1 MDLHL
6 PARWMMVSKMDFLD
20 GYLGRDWAEFYFKLW
35 NDKCHI
41 ARRVTTIRILD
52 RARLSYSNTF
62 DIDWSKIIYPRQN
75 AEFLRRSLVL
85 PEKYLQNSGDKKE
98 QVQSGLYIPLV
109 PLKRQ
114 HFLDVDCFDF
124 EGKVVHLA
132 RKKVNDSISAH
143 ILVGSA
149 LNLSSGKLSFAQQE
163 ELYSQ
168 ILSYISSSNTILAR
182 EASANINLH
191 EERSALSQIFL
202 NHLSSFG
209 VVTDVV
215 PETLTSLTNEMQ
227 ESYIQAILAL
237 QPPTDISIIKM
248 RFTINSDIFRLP
260 KRKIRKQPG
269 EDGQSV
275 HPGSELNVRQ
285 IASIKASNP
294 HETNAPSAAAIP
306 QDPSDAADKQ
316 HKGTPSQ
323 DHEISQ
329 ISSQQK
335 FATNLDRLPRNLD
348 QWACRLYIKL
358 ATSFEGLFQKLGI
371 RARHLYIWEP
381 MIGVG
386 YTLSHTRVIAPDGL
400 FLEDVTVEGQKKSGM
415 ETIQSDLLKI
425 RMHHERCA
433 IMDDGLEPGAY
444 CVNIKIN
451 PKRSSLIWPVAG
463 ISFTLLALTLLALLL
478 GPERLVRHDAALAG
492 GLFIFPSLALIFL
505 SRENEHEVVGKTT
518 LPLQVLAALSALSG
532 GVSGALIASLPSTIQ
547 QNMNNRHIF
556 ITFWALLGSL
566 LLAFAAFFLSSFQ
579 FCRIGIMRNI
589 VEKSREE
596 PNYAD
601 QQRVLSIK
609 YSWFYLSTIIAI
621 LLFVIILARGCHALW
636 PQVASIWLV
645 KIE

>member
-1 MDLHL
+1 MI
-6 PARWMMVSKMDFLD
+6 VGKMDFLD

-35 NDKCHI
+35 NDKFHI

-62 DIDWSKIIYPRQN
+62 DIDWSKIIYPRRN
-75 AEFLRRSLVL
+75 AEFLRQSLVL
-85 PEKYLQNSGDKKE
+85 PEKYLQDSGDKKE

-149 LNLSSGKLSFAQQE
+149 LNLSAGKISFAQQE

-191 EERSALSQIFL
+191 EKRSALSQIFL

-269 EDGQSV
+269 EDGKSV

-285 IASIKASNP
+285 IASIKVSNL
-294 HETNAPSAAAIP
+294 HETSVPSVAAIP
-306 QDPSDAADKQ
+306 QDPSDAANKQ
-316 HKGTPSQ
+316 HKDIPSQ
-323 DHEISQ
+323 GHEISQ

-335 FATNLDRLPRNLD
+335 FATILDRLPRNLG
-348 QWACRLYIKL
+348 QRACRLYIKL

-400 FLEDVTVEGQKKSGM
+400 FLEDVTIEGQKKSGM

-433 IMDDGLEPGAY
+433 IMDDGLGPGAY

-579 FCRIGIMRNI
+579 FCRIGIMRSI

-609 YSWFYLSTIIAI
+609 YSWFYLSTVIAI
-621 LLFVIILARGCHALW
+621 LLFVIILVRGCHTLW

>member
-1 MDLHL
+1 MDFHL
-6 PARWMMVSKMDFLD
+6 PARWMIVGKMDFLD

-35 NDKCHI
+35 SNKYHI

-62 DIDWSKIIYPRQN
+62 DIDWSKIIYPRRN

-98 QVQSGLYIPLV
+98 QMQSGLYIPLV

-143 ILVGSA
+143 ILVGAA
-149 LNLSSGKLSFAQQE
+149 LNLSAGKLSFAQQE

-191 EERSALSQIFL
+191 EERSTLSQIFL

-227 ESYIQAILAL
+227 ESYVQAILAL

-260 KRKIRKQPG
+260 KRKIRKQLG
-269 EDGQSV
+269 EDGQPV
-275 HPGSELNVRQ
+275 HPGPELNVRQ
-285 IASIKASNP
+285 IASIKVSNL
-294 HETNAPSAAAIP
+294 HETSVPSVAAIP
-306 QDPSDAADKQ
+306 QDPSDAANKQ
-316 HKGTPSQ
+316 HKDMPSQ
-323 DHEISQ
+323 GHEISQ

-335 FATNLDRLPRNLD
+335 FATILDRLPRNLG

-358 ATSFEGLFQKLGI
+358 ATSFEGLFQKLGV

-400 FLEDVTVEGQKKSGM
+400 FLEDVTIEGQKNSGM

-433 IMDDGLEPGAY
+433 IMDDGLGPGAY

-579 FCRIGIMRNI
+579 FCRIGIMRSI

-609 YSWFYLSTIIAI
+609 YSWFYLSTVIAI
-621 LLFVIILARGCHALW
+621 LLFVIILVRGCHTLW